1 MAAKIQKDYRKMQVT
16 TEMVI
21 LHTMFCLQFGSLSCA
36 FAFTGTSNKRLGF
49 SPRHLKVCEYISC
62 SIRANAIYIAIF
74 STSQPDVSRAVDP
87 TPLKMLGHLLFQ

>member
-16 TEMVI
+16 TEM
-21 LHTMFCLQFGSLSCA
+21 FGSLSCA